1 MRKKISFVIFAL
13 LSIFTLSCRKQNIQ
27 TKSSSEANKAIQAQA
42 VQEQTPDYPQR
53 IVALS
58 PSAGEI
64 LFAVGAEEQVAAVSE
79 FTDYPPEAASKPVVG
94 GFDGKTLSMESILGF
109 KPDFLYLTDGMHN
122 FLIEQ
127 LGAYKIPYYLSKG
140 NSIAAVKQEILD
152 IGKITGHEAKA
163 KEIVSE
169 MEKKLSVVKESSS
182 ASSQTSSTSSS
193 PSTSSL
199 PSTSSRKLYY
209 EVWNTPFMT
218 AGARSFINDIIFS
231 SGAENIF
238 ADIDEAYP
246 IVSEES
252 IIARQP
258 EYILIPASCGIT
270 LEAVKARNGWSSIP
284 AVKNNKIFLIDD
296 NVYTR
301 PGPRVAD
308 VVLELNALLQ

>member
-1 MRKKISFVIFAL
+1 MRKISFTAFAL
-13 LSIFTLSCRKQNIQ
+13 LIIFTVSCTKRNIQ
-27 TKSSSEANKAIQAQA
+27 TESSTKTKES
-42 VQEQTPDYPQR
+42 VQVQTVKDNTLNYPQR

-127 LGAYKIPYYLSKG
+127 LDSYGIKYYISKG
-140 NSIAAVKQEILD
+140 DSIKAVMQEILD
-152 IGKITGHEAKA
+152 VGMLTGHEAKA
-163 KEIVSE
+163 KEVVSE

-182 ASSQTSSTSSS
+182 SASSQTSSSLSTSSS
-193 PSTSSL
+193 

-209 EVWNTPFMT
+209 EVWNAPFMT
-218 AGARSFINDIIFS
+218 AGARSFINDIIFT

-270 LEAVKARNGWSSIP
+270 LEAVKARKGWASIP
-284 AVKNNKIFLIDD
+284 AVKNNRIFLIDD

>member
-1 MRKKISFVIFAL
+1 MRKISFTAFAL
-13 LSIFTLSCRKQNIQ
+13 LIIFTVSCTKRNIQ
-27 TKSSSEANKAIQAQA
+27 TESSTKTKESVQAQT
-42 VQEQTPDYPQR
+42 VKENTLNYPQR

-127 LGAYKIPYYLSKG
+127 LDSYGIKYYISKG
-140 NSIAAVKQEILD
+140 DSIKAVMQEILD
-152 IGKITGHEAKA
+152 IGMLTGHEAKA
-163 KEIVSE
+163 KEVVSE
-169 MEKKLSVVKESSS
+169 MEKKLNAVKTSS
-182 ASSQTSSTSSS
+182 SSTS
-193 PSTSSL
+193 T
-199 PSTSSRKLYY
+199 TSSRKLYY
-209 EVWNTPFMT
+209 EVWNAPFMT
-218 AGARSFINDIIFS
+218 AGSRSFINDIIFT

-246 IVSEES
+246 IVSEET

-270 LEAVKARNGWSSIP
+270 VEAVKARNGWASIP

-308 VVLELNALLQ
+308 VVVELNALLK

>member
-1 MRKKISFVIFAL
+1 MKKNLLYSFLVFLIICTISC
-13 LSIFTLSCRKQNIQ
+13 TKHKEQ
-27 TKSSSEANKAIQAQA
+27 TKNSASKNSNTETVIIQNQ
-42 VQEQTPDYPQR
+42 YPQR

-64 LFAVGAEEQVAAVSE
+64 LFAVGAEDQVAAVSE

-127 LGAYKIPYYLSKG
+127 LDAYGIKYYLSKG
-140 NSIAAVKQEILD
+140 DSIKAVMQEIID
-152 IGKITGHEAKA
+152 IGKLTGHENEAAKV
-163 KEIVSE
+163 ISE
-169 MEKKLSVVKESSS
+169 MEKKLNTVKEASK
-182 ASSQTSSTSSS
+182 SSQTSSS
-193 PSTSSL
+193 PSTL
-199 PSTSSRKLYY
+199 SRTLYY
-209 EVWNTPFMT
+209 EVWNAPFMT
-218 AGARSFINDIIFS
+218 AGSSSFINDIIS
-231 SGAENIF
+231 TSGAVNIF
-238 ADIDEAYP
+238 GDVDEAYP

-252 IIARQP
+252 IIARTP

-270 LEAVKARNGWSSIP
+270 VEAVKARNGWSNIP
-284 AVKNNKIFLIDD
+284 AVKNNKVFLIDD

-308 VVLELNALLQ
+308 VVVELNALLK

>member
-1 MRKKISFVIFAL
+1 M
-13 LSIFTLSCRKQNIQ
+13 
-27 TKSSSEANKAIQAQA
+27 
-42 VQEQTPDYPQR
+42 
-53 IVALS
+53 
-58 PSAGEI
+58 
-64 LFAVGAEEQVAAVSE
+64 FAVGAEEQVAAVSE

-127 LGAYKIPYYLSKG
+127 LDSYGIKYYLSKG
-140 NSIAAVKQEILD
+140 DSIKAVMQEILD
-152 IGKITGHEAKA
+152 IGILTGHEAKA
-163 KEIVSE
+163 KEVVSE
-169 MEKKLSVVKESSS
+169 MEKKLNAVKTS
-182 ASSQTSSTSSS
+182 SSTS
-193 PSTSSL
+193 
-199 PSTSSRKLYY
+199 SSRKLYY
-209 EVWNTPFMT
+209 EVWNAPFMT
-218 AGARSFINDIIFS
+218 AGSRSFINDIIFT

-246 IVSEES
+246 IVSEET

-270 LEAVKARNGWSSIP
+270 VEAVKARNGWASIP

-308 VVLELNALLQ
+308 VVVELNALLK

>member
-1 MRKKISFVIFAL
+1 MRKISFIALAL
-13 LSIFTLSCRKQNIQ
+13 LIIFTVSCTKRNIQ
-27 TKSSSEANKAIQAQA
+27 TESSTKTKESVQAQT
-42 VQEQTPDYPQR
+42 VKENTLNYPQR

-64 LFAVGAEEQVAAVSE
+64 LFAVGAEAQVAAVSE

-127 LGAYKIPYYLSKG
+127 LEAYKIPYYLSKG
-140 NSIAAVKQEILD
+140 NSIAAVMQEILD

-163 KEIVSE
+163 KDVVLE
-169 MEKKLSVVKESSS
+169 MEKKLSTVKKSS
-182 ASSQTSSTSSS
+182 TSTSSS
-193 PSTSSL
+193 PSTLSS
-199 PSTSSRKLYY
+199 PSTSSRSLYY
-209 EVWNTPFMT
+209 EVWNAPFMT
-218 AGARSFINDIIFS
+218 AGSRSFINDIIFT

-246 IVSEES
+246 IVSEET

-258 EYILIPASCGIT
+258 EYILIPASSGIT
-270 LEAVKARNGWSSIP
+270 LEAVKARNGWASIP

-308 VVLELNALLQ
+308 VVVELNALLQ

>member
-1 MRKKISFVIFAL
+1 MRKISFTAFAL
-13 LSIFTLSCRKQNIQ
+13 LIIFTVSCTKRNIQ
-27 TKSSSEANKAIQAQA
+27 TESSTKTKES
-42 VQEQTPDYPQR
+42 VQVQTVKDNTLNYPQR

-127 LGAYKIPYYLSKG
+127 LEAYKIPYYLSKG

-169 MEKKLSVVKESSS
+169 MEKKLSVVKGASSS
-182 ASSQTSSTSSS
+182 DLSQTSSSL
-193 PSTSSL
+193 STSFS

-209 EVWNTPFMT
+209 EVWNAPFMT
-218 AGARSFINDIIFS
+218 AGSRSFINDIIFT
-231 SGAENIF
+231 SGAQNIF

-246 IVSEES
+246 IVSEET

-270 LEAVKARNGWSSIP
+270 LEAVKARNGWTSIP

>member
-1 MRKKISFVIFAL
+1 MKKKLSFVIFAL

-27 TKSSSEANKAIQAQA
+27 AKSSSEANKAIQAQT
-42 VQEQTPDYPQR
+42 VQEETQSYPQR

-64 LFAVGAEEQVAAVSE
+64 LFAIGAEEQVAAVSE

-127 LGAYKIPYYLSKG
+127 LETYKIPYYLSKG
-140 NSIAAVKQEILD
+140 NSITAVMQEILD

-169 MEKKLSVVKESSS
+169 MEKKLSAVKESSS
-182 ASSQTSSTSSS
+182 SALSQTSSS
-193 PSTSSL
+193 

-209 EVWNTPFMT
+209 EVWNAPFMT
-218 AGARSFINDIIFS
+218 AGAHSFINDIIFT
-231 SGAENIF
+231 SGAQNIF

-270 LEAVKARNGWSSIP
+270 LEAVKARNGWASIP

>member
-1 MRKKISFVIFAL
+1 MRKISFTAFAL
-13 LSIFTLSCRKQNIQ
+13 LIIFTVSCTKRNIQ
-27 TKSSSEANKAIQAQA
+27 TESSTKTKESVQAQT
-42 VQEQTPDYPQR
+42 VKENTLNYPQR

-64 LFAVGAEEQVAAVSE
+64 LFAIGAEEQVAAVSE

-127 LGAYKIPYYLSKG
+127 LEAYKIPYYLSKG

-152 IGKITGHEAKA
+152 IGKITGHEVKA

-169 MEKKLSVVKESSS
+169 MEKKLSAVKGASS
-182 ASSQTSSTSSS
+182 ALSQTS
-193 PSTSSL
+193 STSSL

-209 EVWNTPFMT
+209 EVWNAPFMT
-218 AGARSFINDIIFS
+218 AGARSFINDIIFT

-246 IVSEES
+246 IVSEET

-270 LEAVKARNGWSSIP
+270 VEAVKARNGWTSIP

-308 VVLELNALLQ
+308 VVVELNALLK

>member
-1 MRKKISFVIFAL
+1 MRKKISFVIFVL

-27 TKSSSEANKAIQAQA
+27 AKSSSEANKAIQAQT
-42 VQEQTPDYPQR
+42 VQEETQSYPQR

-64 LFAVGAEEQVAAVSE
+64 LFAIGAEEQVAAVSE

-127 LGAYKIPYYLSKG
+127 LEAYKIPYYLSKG

-163 KEIVSE
+163 KVVVLE
-169 MEKKLSVVKESSS
+169 MEKKLSAVKESSSS
-182 ASSQTSSTSSS
+182 ASSQTS
-193 PSTSSL
+193 STSSL

-209 EVWNTPFMT
+209 EVWNAPFMT
-218 AGARSFINDIIFS
+218 AGARSFINDIIFT
-231 SGAENIF
+231 SGAQNIF

-252 IIARQP
+252 IIVRQP

-270 LEAVKARNGWSSIP
+270 LEAVKARKGWASIP

>member
-1 MRKKISFVIFAL
+1 MKKVITYAFLVLLIICTISCTKRSSA
-13 LSIFTLSCRKQNIQ
+13 Q
-27 TKSSSEANKAIQAQA
+27 TQVQAQSQTTTQTTTQTSTQA
-42 VQEQTPDYPQR
+42 STQVQTPAQSYPQR

-64 LFAVGAEEQVAAVSE
+64 LFAVGAEDQIAAVSE

-127 LGAYKIPYYLSKG
+127 LDAYGIKYYLSKG
-140 NSIAAVKQEILD
+140 DSIKAVMQEILD
-152 IGKITGHEAKA
+152 VGVLTGHAEKA
-163 KEIVSE
+163 ADIVQD
-169 MEKKLSVVKESSS
+169 MTKKIEGIKKTSSS
-182 ASSQTSSTSSS
+182 QSSSS
-193 PSTSSL
+193 PSTL
-199 PSTSSRKLYY
+199 SRTLYY
-209 EVWNTPFMT
+209 EVWNAPFMT
-218 AGARSFINDIIFS
+218 AGARSFINDIILT
-231 SGAENIF
+231 SGAQNIF
-238 ADIDEAYP
+238 SDIDEAYP
-246 IVSEES
+246 IVSEET

-270 LEAVKARNGWSSIP
+270 VEAVKARNGWGSIP
-284 AVKNNKIFLIDD
+284 AVKNNKVFLIDD

-308 VVLELNALLQ
+308 VVVELNALLK

>member
-1 MRKKISFVIFAL
+1 MKKNLLYSFLVFLIICTISC
-13 LSIFTLSCRKQNIQ
+13 TKHKEQ
-27 TKSSSEANKAIQAQA
+27 TKNSASKNSNTETVIIQNQ
-42 VQEQTPDYPQR
+42 YPQR

-64 LFAVGAEEQVAAVSE
+64 LFAVGAEDQVAAVSE

-127 LGAYKIPYYLSKG
+127 LDAYGIKYYLSKG
-140 NSIAAVKQEILD
+140 DSIKAVKQEIID
-152 IGKITGHEAKA
+152 IGKLTGHENEAAKV
-163 KEIVSE
+163 ISE
-169 MEKKLSVVKESSS
+169 MEKKLNTVKEASK
-182 ASSQTSSTSSS
+182 SSQTSSS
-193 PSTSSL
+193 PSTL
-199 PSTSSRKLYY
+199 SRTLYY
-209 EVWNTPFMT
+209 EVWNAPFMT
-218 AGARSFINDIIFS
+218 AGSSSFINDIIS
-231 SGAENIF
+231 TSGAVNIF
-238 ADIDEAYP
+238 GDVDEAYP

-252 IIARQP
+252 IIARTP

-270 LEAVKARNGWSSIP
+270 VEAVKARNGWSDIP
-284 AVKNNKIFLIDD
+284 AVKNNNVFLIDD

-308 VVLELNALLQ
+308 VVVELNALLK

>member
-1 MRKKISFVIFAL
+1 MRKKISFATFAL
-13 LSIFTLSCRKQNIQ
+13 LSIFTLSCTKRSLQ
-27 TKSSSEANKAIQAQA
+27 TEASQKTNESVQAQT

-64 LFAVGAEEQVAAVSE
+64 LFAMGAEEQIAAVSE

-127 LGAYKIPYYLSKG
+127 LEAYKIPYYLSKG

-169 MEKKLSVVKESSS
+169 MEKKLSAVKGGSSS
-182 ASSQTSSTSSS
+182 D
-193 PSTSSL
+193 
-199 PSTSSRKLYY
+199 STSSRKLYY
-209 EVWNTPFMT
+209 EVWNAPFMNT
-218 AGARSFINDIIFS
+218 SAQR
-231 SGAENIF
+231 ENGG
-238 ADIDEAYP
+238 
-246 IVSEES
+246 
-252 IIARQP
+252 
-258 EYILIPASCGIT
+258 CG
-270 LEAVKARNGWSSIP
+270 N
-284 AVKNNKIFLIDD
+284 
-296 NVYTR
+296 
-301 PGPRVAD
+301 
-308 VVLELNALLQ
+308 

>member
-1 MRKKISFVIFAL
+1 MRKISFTALAL
-13 LSIFTLSCRKQNIQ
+13 LIIFTVSCTKRNIQ
-27 TKSSSEANKAIQAQA
+27 TESSTKTKES
-42 VQEQTPDYPQR
+42 VQVQTVKENTLNYPQR

-64 LFAVGAEEQVAAVSE
+64 LFAVGAEDQVAAVSE
-79 FTDYPPEAASKPVVG
+79 FTDYPPEASSKPVVG

-127 LGAYKIPYYLSKG
+127 LDLYGIKYYISKG
-140 NSIAAVKQEILD
+140 DSIKAVMQEILD
-152 IGKITGHEAKA
+152 IGMLTGHAEKA
-163 KEIVSE
+163 AEIVQD
-169 MEKKLSVVKESSS
+169 MTKKIGGIKKADSSS
-182 ASSQTSSTSSS
+182 
-193 PSTSSL
+193 
-199 PSTSSRKLYY
+199 LYY
-209 EVWNTPFMT
+209 EVWNAPFMT
-218 AGARSFINDIIFS
+218 AGSRSFINDIILT

-246 IVSEES
+246 IVSEET

-270 LEAVKARNGWSSIP
+270 VEAVKARNGWASIP

-308 VVLELNALLQ
+308 VVVELNALLK

>member
-1 MRKKISFVIFAL
+1 MRKISFTALAL
-13 LSIFTLSCRKQNIQ
+13 LIIFTVSCTKRNIQ
-27 TKSSSEANKAIQAQA
+27 TESSTKTKESVQAQT
-42 VQEQTPDYPQR
+42 VKENTLNYPQR

-127 LGAYKIPYYLSKG
+127 LDSYGIKYYISKG
-140 NSIAAVKQEILD
+140 DSIKAVMQEILD
-152 IGKITGHEAKA
+152 IGMLTGHAEKA
-163 KEIVSE
+163 AEIVQD
-169 MEKKLSVVKESSS
+169 MTKKIGGIKKADSSS
-182 ASSQTSSTSSS
+182 
-193 PSTSSL
+193 
-199 PSTSSRKLYY
+199 LYY
-209 EVWNTPFMT
+209 EVWNAPFMT
-218 AGARSFINDIIFS
+218 AGSRSFINDIIFT

-246 IVSEES
+246 IVSEET

-270 LEAVKARNGWSSIP
+270 VEAVKARNGWASIP

-308 VVLELNALLQ
+308 VVVELNALLK

>member
-1 MRKKISFVIFAL
+1 MRKISFTALAL
-13 LSIFTLSCRKQNIQ
+13 LIIFTVSCTKRNIQ
-27 TKSSSEANKAIQAQA
+27 TESSTKTKESVQAQT
-42 VQEQTPDYPQR
+42 VKENTLNYPQR

-127 LGAYKIPYYLSKG
+127 LDSYGIKYYLSKG
-140 NSIAAVKQEILD
+140 DSIKAVMQEILD
-152 IGKITGHEAKA
+152 IGILTGHEAKA
-163 KEIVSE
+163 KEVVSE
-169 MEKKLSVVKESSS
+169 MEKKLNAVKTS
-182 ASSQTSSTSSS
+182 SSTS
-193 PSTSSL
+193 
-199 PSTSSRKLYY
+199 SSRKLYY
-209 EVWNTPFMT
+209 EVWNAPFMT
-218 AGARSFINDIIFS
+218 AGSRSFINDIIFT

-246 IVSEES
+246 IVSEET

-270 LEAVKARNGWSSIP
+270 VEAVKARNGWASIP

-308 VVLELNALLQ
+308 VVVELNALLK

>member
-1 MRKKISFVIFAL
+1 MRKISFTAFAL
-13 LSIFTLSCRKQNIQ
+13 LIIFTVSCTKRNIQ
-27 TKSSSEANKAIQAQA
+27 TESSTKTKES
-42 VQEQTPDYPQR
+42 VQVQTVKENTLNYPQR

-127 LGAYKIPYYLSKG
+127 LDSYGIKYYISKG
-140 NSIAAVKQEILD
+140 DSIKAVMQEILD
-152 IGKITGHEAKA
+152 IGMLTGHAEKA
-163 KEIVSE
+163 AEIVQD
-169 MEKKLSVVKESSS
+169 MTKKIGGIKKADSSS
-182 ASSQTSSTSSS
+182 
-193 PSTSSL
+193 
-199 PSTSSRKLYY
+199 LYY
-209 EVWNTPFMT
+209 EVWNAPFMT
-218 AGARSFINDIIFS
+218 AGSRSFINDIIFT

-246 IVSEES
+246 IVSEET

-270 LEAVKARNGWSSIP
+270 VEAVKARNGWASIP

-308 VVLELNALLQ
+308 VVVELNALLK

>member
-1 MRKKISFVIFAL
+1 MRKISFIALAL
-13 LSIFTLSCRKQNIQ
+13 LIIFTVSCTKRNIQ
-27 TKSSSEANKAIQAQA
+27 TESSTKTKES
-42 VQEQTPDYPQR
+42 VQVQTVKENTLNYPQR

-64 LFAVGAEEQVAAVSE
+64 LFAVGAEDQVAAVSE

-127 LGAYKIPYYLSKG
+127 LDSYGIKYYISKG
-140 NSIAAVKQEILD
+140 DSIKAVMQEILD
-152 IGKITGHEAKA
+152 IGMLTGHAEKA
-163 KEIVSE
+163 AEIVQD
-169 MEKKLSVVKESSS
+169 MTKKIGGIKKADSSS
-182 ASSQTSSTSSS
+182 
-193 PSTSSL
+193 
-199 PSTSSRKLYY
+199 LYY
-209 EVWNTPFMT
+209 EVWNAPFMT
-218 AGARSFINDIIFS
+218 AGSRSFINDIIFT

-246 IVSEES
+246 IVSEET

-270 LEAVKARNGWSSIP
+270 VEAVKARNGWASIP

-308 VVLELNALLQ
+308 VVVELNALLK

>member
-1 MRKKISFVIFAL
+1 MRKISFTAFAL
-13 LSIFTLSCRKQNIQ
+13 LIIFTVSCTKRNIQ
-27 TKSSSEANKAIQAQA
+27 TESSTKTKESVQAQT
-42 VQEQTPDYPQR
+42 VKENTLNYPQR

-64 LFAVGAEEQVAAVSE
+64 LFAIGAEEQVAAVSE

-127 LGAYKIPYYLSKG
+127 LEAYKIPYYLSKG

-152 IGKITGHEAKA
+152 IGKITGHEVKA

-169 MEKKLSVVKESSS
+169 MEKKLSAVKGASS
-182 ASSQTSSTSSS
+182 ALSQTS
-193 PSTSSL
+193 STSSL

-209 EVWNTPFMT
+209 EVWNAPFMT
-218 AGARSFINDIIFS
+218 AGARSFINDIIFT

-246 IVSEES
+246 IVSEET

-270 LEAVKARNGWSSIP
+270 VEAVKARNGWASIP

-308 VVLELNALLQ
+308 VVVELNALLK

>member
-1 MRKKISFVIFAL
+1 MRKISFTALAL
-13 LSIFTLSCRKQNIQ
+13 LIIFTVSCTKRNIQ
-27 TKSSSEANKAIQAQA
+27 TESSTKTKES
-42 VQEQTPDYPQR
+42 VQVQTVKENTLNYPQK

-64 LFAVGAEEQVAAVSE
+64 LFAVGAEEQVTAVSE

-127 LGAYKIPYYLSKG
+127 LEAYKIPYYLSKG

-169 MEKKLSVVKESSS
+169 MEKKLSAVKGGSSS
-182 ASSQTSSTSSS
+182 DSTSSH
-193 PSTSSL
+193 
-199 PSTSSRKLYY
+199 KLYY
-209 EVWNTPFMT
+209 EVWNAPFMT

-231 SGAENIF
+231 SGAQNIF

-270 LEAVKARNGWSSIP
+270 LEAVKARNGWASIP

-308 VVLELNALLQ
+308 VVVELNSLLQ

>member
-1 MRKKISFVIFAL
+1 MRKKISFVL
-13 LSIFTLSCRKQNIQ
+13 FTLLIFFTISCTKRSLQ
-27 TKSSSEANKAIQAQA
+27 TKSSTEADKNLQAQTL
-42 VQEQTPDYPQR
+42 QEKSPDYPQR

-127 LGAYKIPYYLSKG
+127 LEAYKIPYYLSKG
-140 NSIAAVKQEILD
+140 NSIAAVKLEILD

-169 MEKKLSVVKESSS
+169 MEKKLSAVKGGSSS
-182 ASSQTSSTSSS
+182 D
-193 PSTSSL
+193 
-199 PSTSSRKLYY
+199 STSSRTLYY
-209 EVWNTPFMT
+209 EVWNAPFMT
-218 AGARSFINDIIFS
+218 AGARSFINDIIFT
-231 SGAENIF
+231 SGAQNIF

-246 IVSEES
+246 IVSEET

-270 LEAVKARNGWSSIP
+270 LEAVKARNGWASIP

-308 VVLELNALLQ
+308 VVVELNSLLQ

>member
-1 MRKKISFVIFAL
+1 MRKISFTAFAL
-13 LSIFTLSCRKQNIQ
+13 LIIFTVSCTKRNIQ
-27 TKSSSEANKAIQAQA
+27 TESSTKTKES
-42 VQEQTPDYPQR
+42 VQVQTVKENTLNYPQR

-127 LGAYKIPYYLSKG
+127 LDSYGIKYYISKG
-140 NSIAAVKQEILD
+140 DSIKAVMQEILD
-152 IGKITGHEAKA
+152 VGMLTGHEAKA
-163 KEIVSE
+163 KEVVSE
-169 MEKKLSVVKESSS
+169 MEKKLNAVKTFS
-182 ASSQTSSTSSS
+182 SSTS
-193 PSTSSL
+193 T
-199 PSTSSRKLYY
+199 TSSRKLYY
-209 EVWNTPFMT
+209 EVWNAPFMT
-218 AGARSFINDIIFS
+218 AGSRSFINDIIFT

-246 IVSEES
+246 IVSEET

-270 LEAVKARNGWSSIP
+270 VEAVKARNGWASIP

-308 VVLELNALLQ
+308 VVVELNALLK

>member
-1 MRKKISFVIFAL
+1 MRKISFTAFAL
-13 LSIFTLSCRKQNIQ
+13 LIIFTVSCTKRNIQ
-27 TKSSSEANKAIQAQA
+27 TESSTKTKESVQAQT
-42 VQEQTPDYPQR
+42 VKENTLNYPQR

-127 LGAYKIPYYLSKG
+127 LDSYGIKYYISKG
-140 NSIAAVKQEILD
+140 DSIKAVMQEILD
-152 IGKITGHEAKA
+152 IGMLTGHAEKA
-163 KEIVSE
+163 AEIVQD
-169 MEKKLSVVKESSS
+169 MTKKIGGIKKADSSS
-182 ASSQTSSTSSS
+182 
-193 PSTSSL
+193 
-199 PSTSSRKLYY
+199 LYY
-209 EVWNTPFMT
+209 EVWNAPFMT
-218 AGARSFINDIIFS
+218 AGSRSFINDIIFT

-246 IVSEES
+246 IVSEET

-270 LEAVKARNGWSSIP
+270 VEAVKARNGWASIP

-308 VVLELNALLQ
+308 VVVELNALLK

>member
-1 MRKKISFVIFAL
+1 MRKKISFATFAL
-13 LSIFTLSCRKQNIQ
+13 LSIFTLSCTKRSLQ
-27 TKSSSEANKAIQAQA
+27 TEASQKTNESVQAQT

-64 LFAVGAEEQVAAVSE
+64 LFAMGAEEQIAAVSE

-127 LGAYKIPYYLSKG
+127 LDSYGIKYYLSKG
-140 NSIAAVKQEILD
+140 DSIKAVMQEILD
-152 IGKITGHEAKA
+152 IGILTGHEAKA
-163 KEIVSE
+163 KEVVSE
-169 MEKKLSVVKESSS
+169 MEKKLNAVKTS
-182 ASSQTSSTSSS
+182 SSTS
-193 PSTSSL
+193 
-199 PSTSSRKLYY
+199 SSRKLYY
-209 EVWNTPFMT
+209 EVWNAPFMT
-218 AGARSFINDIIFS
+218 AGSRSFINDIIFT
-231 SGAENIF
+231 SGAQNIF

-246 IVSEES
+246 IVSEET

-270 LEAVKARNGWSSIP
+270 LEAVKARNGWASIP

-308 VVLELNALLQ
+308 VVVELNTLLK

>member
-1 MRKKISFVIFAL
+1 MRKISFTAFAL
-13 LSIFTLSCRKQNIQ
+13 LIIFTVSCTKRNIQ
-27 TKSSSEANKAIQAQA
+27 TESSTKTKESVQAQT

-64 LFAVGAEEQVAAVSE
+64 LFAIGAEEQVAAVSE

-127 LGAYKIPYYLSKG
+127 LEAYKIPYYLSKG

-182 ASSQTSSTSSS
+182 SASSQTSSSLSTSSS
-193 PSTSSL
+193 

-209 EVWNTPFMT
+209 EVWNAPFMT
-218 AGARSFINDIIFS
+218 AGARSFINDIIFT
-231 SGAENIF
+231 SGAQNIF
-238 ADIDEAYP
+238 ADIDEDYP
-246 IVSEES
+246 IVSEET

-270 LEAVKARNGWSSIP
+270 LEAVKARNGWASIP